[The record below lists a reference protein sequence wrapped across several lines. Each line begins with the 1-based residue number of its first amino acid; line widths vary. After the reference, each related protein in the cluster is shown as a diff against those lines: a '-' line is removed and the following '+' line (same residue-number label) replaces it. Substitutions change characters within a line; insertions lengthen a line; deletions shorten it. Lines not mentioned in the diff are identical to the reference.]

1 MKIVWAISG
10 LMTIVVLAGAISFPN
25 GDPSSVREYQLRKPQ
40 QSSSF
45 EDAWDKFLRTD
56 GAAITK
62 QIEQIKL
69 QVTKIDKLVS
79 ELNSRTNEIV
89 SESPEFSKVKSR
101 LQQLKNEQRVL
112 IEKRKRMFLRWKID
126 ESGVMEQEHANED
139 MRGAHVNVEIIQAPQ
154 KLAWPTIK
162 ELEKIHKTVEA
173 LKQKEQGLLIQ
184 GFGRELD
191 ESQMAR
197 FSFVYRYF
205 ENAKVPRQSVMSATK
220 CYSQYILSGTYFGV
234 DPSKS
239 EFVQAAGVSTPQTS
253 QLRQFH
259 ISMEKELDNWK
270 DDFRSEYG
278 INTDRYTRIK
288 ITKVRLL
295 LEKNNL
301 SKEDSRKIIT
311 QLKSFFRNGEI
322 PHLKIK

>member
-10 LMTIVVLAGAISFPN
+10 LVTIVVLAGAISFPN
-25 GDPSSVREYQLRKPQ
+25 GAPSSVREYQLRKPQ

-126 ESGVMEQEHANED
+126 ESGVMEPQHANED
-139 MRGAHVNVEIIQAPQ
+139 LPEPQVNVKFI
-154 KLAWPTIK
+154 LAHTIK

-205 ENAKVPRQSVMSATK
+205 EDAKVPRQSVMSATK

-259 ISMEKELDNWK
+259 ISMEEELDNWK
-270 DDFRSEYG
+270 DDFSSQYG

-322 PHLKIK
+322 PDLKIK